1 MDKNKR
7 RAYLYASAFC
17 FWTWSLATS
26 QTARALVAKQRER
39 TRSVRGSSL
48 LVLLVYFPSKRP
60 LAPQGSTSP
69 VSDTGSPIS
78 FEVVVPSKSFK
89 AVLII

>member
-17 FWTWSLATS
+17 FWTW
-26 QTARALVAKQRER
+26 
-39 TRSVRGSSL
+39 SL

-89 AVLII
+89 AVLIM